1 MQVSTIAKSN
11 RCEEKEK
18 DLIEKEL
25 CQRRR
30 RRRNQSRRLAWQAIG
45 RKEGLLLLFVEGD

>member
-30 RRRNQSRRLAWQAIG
+30 RRNQSRRLAWQAIG
-45 RKEGLLLLFVEGD
+45 RKEGLQLLFVEGD

>member
-11 RCEEKEK
+11 RCEKKEK